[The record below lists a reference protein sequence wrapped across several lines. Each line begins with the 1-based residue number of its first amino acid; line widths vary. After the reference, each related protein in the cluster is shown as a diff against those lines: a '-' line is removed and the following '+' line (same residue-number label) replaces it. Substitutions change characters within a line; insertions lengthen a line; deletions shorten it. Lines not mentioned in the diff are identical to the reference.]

1 MKYLK
6 NKLYIHVVSKKENGK
21 AALNKQDS
29 GFVQLN
35 NIDLT
40 SNLFLLFLNGEKRPL
55 EVTPDIFPFE
65 SHIISN

>member
-1 MKYLK
+1 MYNKLIFFYIYIKRLNEHMKYLK
-6 NKLYIHVVSKKENGK
+6 SKLYIHVVSKKEDGK

-40 SNLFLLFLNGEKRPL
+40 SNLFLF
-55 EVTPDIFPFE
+55 F
-65 SHIISN
+65 

>member
-6 NKLYIHVVSKKENGK
+6 SKLYIHVVSKKEDGK

-40 SNLFLLFLNGEKRPL
+40 SNLFLFFLNGEKRPL
-55 EVTPDIFPFE
+55 EVTPDIFLLNL
-65 SHIISN
+65 I